1 MESCEKGERGKLSGG
16 LLLVVAIIGIAVA
29 IAVGVYFAKTRD
41 GSTEGVANREG
52 TTQISVPQNQAKAK
66 EHFEKG
72 VNYSLKKE
80 YDKAIAEYLES
91 LRYNPDVA
99 AVHSNLA
106 FAYFDKGN
114 LDLAIQEHKKAIEID
129 PANSNAFYGM
139 ALIYENMGNKTEAIR
154 YWEQFKKLTEPHSLW
169 WNKAQE
175 RLEKLKSNNSG
186 G

>member
-1 MESCEKGERGKLSGG
+1 MNIDKKDEVGQFKSGR
-16 LLLVVAIIGIAVA
+16 LLLLTAIISIAVA
-29 IAVGVYFAKTRD
+29 IAVGVYFAKKGG
-41 GSTEGVANREG
+41 GSNADVANREG

-91 LRYNPDVA
+91 LRFNPDVA

-114 LDLAIQEHKKAIEID
+114 LDLAIQENKKAIVID
-129 PANSNAFYGM
+129 PTNSNAFYGM
-139 ALIYENMGNKTEAIR
+139 ALIYENMGNKMEAIR

-175 RLEKLKSNNSG
+175 RLEKLKTDK
-186 G
+186 